1 MEEIL
6 FIEGYHEILQILQDS
21 WKISQIFLS
30 GRCCHYPRDLH
41 GYMQRQTEEMDCSCV
56 PKTTKKWT
64 RERDPCE
71 TTVTSSRCRMAI
83 KSANR
88 NWTLPATCGT
98 HNWEHCRVRLCLLGT
113 PHSILWTGNSCKNKR
128 EIRLHVSLVC
138 FLFLTEMPNI
148 NSQIFSGTEQNVPIS
163 PFYFIFFSPE

>member
-1 MEEIL
+1 MRSYKFYKTAEKYL
-6 FIEGYHEILQILQDS
+6 KS
-21 WKISQIFLS
+21 SFLAVAVTT
-30 GRCCHYPRDLH
+30 HAI
-41 GYMQRQTEEMDCSCV
+41 YMATCSD
-56 PKTTKKWT
+56 KLKKWT
-64 RERDPCE
+64 AHVYQKRQRNGPEKEIHVKQLWHLLDVE
-71 TTVTSSRCRMAI
+71 WQS
-83 KSANR
+83 NR
-88 NWTLPATCGT
+88 PIVIGLCPQPCGT

-148 NSQIFSGTEQNVPIS
+148 NSQIFSGTEQNVLIS